1 MASVIDVLCIEPYR
15 SMDIYLI
22 VINYFTGDD
31 KMKAE
36 REETAVNSFLRVAW
50 VTMFVY
56 VVLIT
61 MMWFVLN

>member
-1 MASVIDVLCIEPYR
+1 
-15 SMDIYLI
+15 MDSYLI
-22 VINYFTGDD
+22 VINYFTGDN

-50 VTMFVY
+50 VTMLIY